1 MKEFDIINKFFKKL
15 VINPNSSENLNNDTA
30 NIKIPNDQK
39 LIISKDIIAE
49 NCHFKKEY
57 GGYKI
62 AYKLLASNL
71 SDLASSGAK
80 PHSFMLGFTKNSQI
94 DENFIELFCQALLEL
109 SKKYNLS
116 LIGGDTISSKSD
128 LFFSITIF
136 GTITKEYP
144 LARNKAKAGDLI
156 FISENIG
163 DSYLG
168 LQILENK
175 LQITDPNIKNYFL
188 DKHFYPIPK
197 IDLAINLLEKNLSQ
211 SAIDISDG
219 LFSDLS
225 HICQNSNLE
234 SHIFLEKI
242 PISKEA
248 QNLNINILE
257 LCSGGEDYELLFTA
271 KKEDKKEIEKL
282 SKDLNIKITEIGYF
296 TKNKNSK
303 IKLFDQNNKEIPIQK
318 YGYEH

>member
-15 VINPNSSENLNNDTA
+15 ATNPKFSENLNNDTA

-49 NCHFKKEY
+49 NCHFKKKY

-71 SDLASSGAK
+71 SDLASSGAT
-80 PHSFMLGFTKNSQI
+80 PHSFMLGFAKNPQI
-94 DENFIELFCQALLEL
+94 DENFIDSFCQALLEL
-109 SKKYNLS
+109 SQKYNLS

-144 LARNKAKAGDLI
+144 LERNKAEAGDLI

-175 LQITDPNIKNYFL
+175 LHITEPNIKNYFL

-197 IDLAINLLEKNLSQ
+197 IDLAISLLENNLSK

-219 LFSDLS
+219 LFSDLD

-248 QNLNINILE
+248 RNLNINILD
-257 LCSGGEDYELLFTA
+257 LCSGGEDYELLFTI
-271 KKEDKKEIEKL
+271 KKKNKKKIEEL
-282 SKDLNIKITEIGYF
+282 SKNLNIKITEIGYF

-303 IKLFDQNNKEIPIQK
+303 IKLFDQNNKEISIQK